1 MWRRTGKGVL
11 LRIDSSK
18 VGMESER
25 TYESTKTSSKRFLLS
40 DYAGGNAS
48 KDGLNAFVSY
58 GNGENA
64 GKQTEYES
72 DSIIAVSS
80 DWQERFEGRYNASFL
95 KISVTSNESLSA
107 TRNVGVTQ
115 TGESG
120 NGENSIQAVKRQAL
134 LYIFEILFGK
144 KRDKLKDL
152 LDRYGFETAQAGT
165 GMTAQGPVT
174 LTYENEQ
181 YFNEKENTSF
191 SSKGTVKTADGRT
204 IDFDINVGM
213 SREFE
218 EYFKENMQIQKLN
231 LCDPLVINLNDNVAG
246 LSDQT
251 FFFDID
257 ADGVKD
263 EISELSK
270 GSGYLALDKNGDGII
285 NDGSELFGTKSGNG
299 FKELSAYDDD
309 GDGWIDEDDEVWSK
323 LKIWT
328 KDEAGKDILL
338 TLKEAGV
345 GAINL
350 QSAKTNFSLN
360 DDKNNTRGVIRNT
373 GIFLYENGN
382 VGTVQHQDVNRYSK
396 LA

>member
-231 LCDPLVINLNDNVAG
+231 LCDPLVIHLNDNVAG

-382 VGTVQHQDVNRYSK
+382 VGTVQHLDVNRYSK

>member
-1 MWRRTGKGVL
+1 
-11 LRIDSSK
+11 
-18 VGMESER
+18 MESER

-231 LCDPLVINLNDNVAG
+231 LCDPLVIHLNDNVAG

-382 VGTVQHQDVNRYSK
+382 VGTVQHLDVNRYSK

>member
-1 MWRRTGKGVL
+1 
-11 LRIDSSK
+11 
-18 VGMESER
+18 
-25 TYESTKTSSKRFLLS
+25 
-40 DYAGGNAS
+40 
-48 KDGLNAFVSY
+48 
-58 GNGENA
+58 
-64 GKQTEYES
+64 
-72 DSIIAVSS
+72 
-80 DWQERFEGRYNASFL
+80 
-95 KISVTSNESLSA
+95 
-107 TRNVGVTQ
+107 
-115 TGESG
+115 
-120 NGENSIQAVKRQAL
+120 
-134 LYIFEILFGK
+134 
-144 KRDKLKDL
+144 
-152 LDRYGFETAQAGT
+152 
-165 GMTAQGPVT
+165 
-174 LTYENEQ
+174 
-181 YFNEKENTSF
+181 
-191 SSKGTVKTADGRT
+191 
-204 IDFDINVGM
+204 
-213 SREFE
+213 
-218 EYFKENMQIQKLN
+218 MQIQKLN

-382 VGTVQHQDVNRYSK
+382 VGTVQHLDVNRYSK

>member
-1 MWRRTGKGVL
+1 
-11 LRIDSSK
+11 
-18 VGMESER
+18 MESER

-80 DWQERFEGRYNASFL
+80 DWQERFEGRYDASFL

-191 SSKGTVKTADGRT
+191 SSKGTVKSLRN
-204 IDFDINVGM
+204 I
-213 SREFE
+213 SRRICR
-218 EYFKENMQIQKLN
+218 YKSL
-231 LCDPLVINLNDNVAG
+231 
-246 LSDQT
+246 
-251 FFFDID
+251 
-257 ADGVKD
+257 
-263 EISELSK
+263 ISATPS
-270 GSGYLALDKNGDGII
+270 
-285 NDGSELFGTKSGNG
+285 
-299 FKELSAYDDD
+299 
-309 GDGWIDEDDEVWSK
+309 
-323 LKIWT
+323 
-328 KDEAGKDILL
+328 
-338 TLKEAGV
+338 
-345 GAINL
+345 
-350 QSAKTNFSLN
+350 
-360 DDKNNTRGVIRNT
+360 
-373 GIFLYENGN
+373 
-382 VGTVQHQDVNRYSK
+382 
-396 LA
+396 

>member
-1 MWRRTGKGVL
+1 
-11 LRIDSSK
+11 
-18 VGMESER
+18 MESER

-382 VGTVQHQDVNRYSK
+382 VGTVQHLDVNRYSK